1 MTTDAHLCKRN
12 THGNDDER
20 IILGHVETG
29 SQHKIQLY
37 RAVRTRVLAHAQS
50 GRRKEVWLAMA
61 MKLRLRVLLLF
72 GITGLLTLLLVLYLY
87 TRPSDELLGPED
99 PRSYAR
105 GLEHIPGPD
114 RILGSILTHILKPEL
129 SQRVEVAEADSDPG
143 ILVSVKTTTRYHQ
156 HRLSLLLFTWMKTL
170 PPEQLY
176 IVTDRKAN
184 DPWIREAKLAGIHVI
199 KARCP
204 KGHTSESLCCKSG
217 LEYEQF
223 YKALESGKIFRW
235 FCHFDDDEYLNV
247 VNLFKELK
255 KYDSSADYYVGHWL
269 TKHGKKP
276 KKIGRFKFFPEA
288 KRTRYFYATGASY
301 CVSSGLMKKVKKY
314 FRGKSFPV
322 TCRKIGLTDDYTVG
336 SVIGGVL
343 GVNLTEVP
351 SMLSQGE
358 DFTHFNITQ
367 LRNMVSSLSSPI
379 GPLVILNFF

>member
-99 PRSYAR
+99 
-105 GLEHIPGPD
+105 IPGPD

-184 DPWIREAKLAGIHVI
+184 DPWIREAKLAGIYTIVATLYVDVRYKI
-199 KARCP
+199 IIVFMLQASMLLKLAVLKDIPGMGSGIRC
-204 KGHTSESLCCKSG
+204 KLTSWVSHIATYVCLLLLVVTSE
-217 LEYEQF
+217 Y
-223 YKALESGKIFRW
+223 IIIV
-235 FCHFDDDEYLNV
+235 NV
-247 VNLFKELK
+247 LL
-255 KYDSSADYYVGHWL
+255 A
-269 TKHGKKP
+269 
-276 KKIGRFKFFPEA
+276 I
-288 KRTRYFYATGASY
+288 
-301 CVSSGLMKKVKKY
+301 
-314 FRGKSFPV
+314 
-322 TCRKIGLTDDYTVG
+322 
-336 SVIGGVL
+336 
-343 GVNLTEVP
+343 
-351 SMLSQGE
+351 
-358 DFTHFNITQ
+358 
-367 LRNMVSSLSSPI
+367 
-379 GPLVILNFF
+379 